1 MGIEKNLRASFR
13 DVKLEMISIK
23 NQILRLAESQ
33 NDLKK
38 LVNNLQ
44 ADLKKKKTTKKPKKS
59 KKK

>member
-38 LVNNLQ
+38 LVNSLQ
-44 ADLKKKKTTKKPKKS
+44 ADLKKKKTIKKPKKS